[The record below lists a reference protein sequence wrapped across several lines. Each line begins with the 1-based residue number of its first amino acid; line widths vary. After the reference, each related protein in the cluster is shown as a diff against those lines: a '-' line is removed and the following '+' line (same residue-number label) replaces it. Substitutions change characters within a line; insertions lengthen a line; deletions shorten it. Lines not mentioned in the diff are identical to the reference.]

1 MRKPYVP
8 ANAVLLAAAF
18 VAGAVLD
25 APHVINQVLLPLLVA
40 FSVLTTRRGACFERG
55 ARP

>member
-18 VAGAVLD
+18 LAAAVLD
-25 APHVINQVLLPLLVA
+25 ASHVITQILLPLLVA
-40 FSVLTTRRGACFERG
+40 FSVLTARQDACFKRGAQ
-55 ARP
+55 P